1 MSAAGIIF
9 SNIHDSNIPELTTA
23 RAIGSIPFGCRYRL
37 IDFAISNMVNS
48 DIGNISII
56 TNSNYLS
63 LMDHIGSGKDWDLA
77 RRNGGIK
84 MLPPNVTPYGYHGR
98 EESVSRLA
106 ALKNVN
112 LTISRITDDY
122 IVLSDC
128 DMICNIDLNDI
139 IKQHI
144 AENANITIAVKSLDL
159 MPDTAKHNTIV
170 ISDENGLVRDILT
183 YPNHFSGVAE
193 VSLNILVMSTAYL
206 QQIVRDSIAYSYSS
220 LTRDII
226 SRSLKRDYERANIH
240 VYRYDG
246 YYAEVTSLSGYF
258 DHSMELIHDM
268 NIRNSLFGVR
278 SRPVLTKI
286 RNSPPT
292 YYSENSSVRN
302 SLIADGCVIEGT
314 VENSI
319 LFRGVK
325 VGRNAKVN
333 NSIIMQDGICGEN
346 DCA

>member
-1 MSAAGIIF
+1 
-9 SNIHDSNIPELTTA
+9 
-23 RAIGSIPFGCRYRL
+23 
-37 IDFAISNMVNS
+37 MVNS

-206 QQIVRDSIAYSYSS
+206 QQIVQGFNCIQLFKFD
-220 LTRDII
+220 
-226 SRSLKRDYERANIH
+226 E
-240 VYRYDG
+240 G
-246 YYAEVTSLSGYF
+246 YYFAVSETRLRTREYSCLSLRRVLCGSYF
-258 DHSMELIHDM
+258 S
-268 NIRNSLFGVR
+268 
-278 SRPVLTKI
+278 
-286 RNSPPT
+286 
-292 YYSENSSVRN
+292 
-302 SLIADGCVIEGT
+302 
-314 VENSI
+314 
-319 LFRGVK
+319 FR
-325 VGRNAKVN
+325 
-333 NSIIMQDGICGEN
+333 IF
-346 DCA
+346 